1 MKKFINDS
9 RKYWLYAKYA
19 AKSELKSEVASS
31 HLNWLWWIL
40 DPLLFMLIYTFVSVV
55 VFGKSEKYF
64 AAFIF
69 IGISCWDFFS
79 RTVKQSVKLVSSNSS
94 VVTKIY
100 LPKYILIYI
109 QMLINGFKM
118 LISFGLVIGIMI
130 LYRVPISF
138 HILYVL
144 PLFLTLFLSTFGI
157 SAIMLHCGVFIE
169 DLFNVINALL
179 RFVFYMSGIF
189 YSIPKRVPGIWGIL
203 LLKLNPIALVI
214 NGLRDSMLYA
224 TTPSLKITFLWLCI
238 GFLLS
243 ISGVSIIYKNENT
256 YVKVI

>member
-1 MKKFINDS
+1 MKRFIKDS
-9 RKYWLYAKYA
+9 KKYWLYAKYA

-79 RTVKQSVKLVSSNSS
+79 KTVKQSVKLVSNNSS

-100 LPKYILIYI
+100 LPKYILIYK
-109 QMLINGFKM
+109 QVLINGFKM
-118 LISFGLVIGIMI
+118 LVSLSLVIGIMF
-130 LYRVPISF
+130 LYRVPVSLR
-138 HILYVL
+138 ILYVI
-144 PLFLTLFLSTFGI
+144 PLFLTLLLITFGI
-157 SAIMLHCGVFIE
+157 STIMLHCGVFIE

-179 RFVFYMSGIF
+179 RFLFYMSGIF
-189 YSIPKRVPGIWGIL
+189 YSIPKRVPGIYGTL
-203 LLKLNPIALVI
+203 LLKLNPVALVI

-224 TTPSLKITFLWLCI
+224 STPSLKITFLWLAI

-243 ISGVSIIYKNENT
+243 IFGVSIIYKNENT

>member
-1 MKKFINDS
+1 MKRFINDS
-9 RKYWLYAKYA
+9 KRYWLYAKYA

-31 HLNWLWWIL
+31 RLNWLWWIL
-40 DPLLFMLIYTFVSVV
+40 DPLLFMLIYTFVSVI

-79 RTVKQSVKLVSSNSS
+79 RTVKQSVRLVSSNSS

-118 LISFGLVIGIMI
+118 LISLGLVIGIMI
-130 LYRVPISF
+130 LYQVPVSF
-138 HILYVL
+138 RILYII
-144 PLFLTLFLSTFGI
+144 PLFLTLFLITFGI

-189 YSIPKRVPGIWGIL
+189 YSIPKRVPGIYGAL
-203 LLKLNPIALVI
+203 LLKLNPVAFVI

-224 TTPSLKITFLWLCI
+224 STPSLKIVSLWLGI
-238 GFLLS
+238 GLLLS
-243 ISGVSIIYKNENT
+243 IFGVSIIYKNENT

>member
-1 MKKFINDS
+1 MNRFIKDT

-40 DPLLFMLIYTFVSVV
+40 DPLLFMLIYSFVSIV
-55 VFGKSEKYF
+55 VFGKSEQYF
-64 AAFIF
+64 AAFVF
-69 IGISCWDFFS
+69 IGITCWDFFS
-79 RTVKQSVKLVSSNSS
+79 RTVKQSVKLVSGNSS

-118 LISFGLVIGIMI
+118 LISFCLVLGIMV
-130 LYRVPISF
+130 LYRVPVSF
-138 HILYVL
+138 RLLYMI
-144 PLFLTLFLSTFGI
+144 PLFLTLFLVTFGI
-157 SAIMLHCGVFIE
+157 SAIMLHGGVFIE
-169 DLFNVINALL
+169 DLYNVVNALL

-189 YSIPKRVPGIWGIL
+189 YSIPKRVPGIYGRL
-203 LLKLNPIALVI
+203 LLKVNPVAMVI
-214 NGLRDSMLYA
+214 NGLRDAMLYSSI
-224 TTPSLKITFLWLCI
+224 PDLKALFLWMAGGL
-238 GFLLS
+238 FLSVL
-243 ISGVSIIYKNENT
+243 GVTIIYKSENT

>member
-1 MKKFINDS
+1 MKRFINDS

-40 DPLLFMLIYTFVSVV
+40 DPLLFMMIYSFVSIV

-64 AAFIF
+64 AAFVF
-69 IGISCWDFFS
+69 IGITCWDFFS
-79 RTVKQSVKLVSSNSS
+79 RTVKQSVKLVSGNSS

-118 LISFGLVIGIMI
+118 LISFCLVLGIMF
-130 LYRVPISF
+130 LYRVPVSF
-138 HILYVL
+138 HLLHMI
-144 PLFLTLFLSTFGI
+144 PLFLTLFLVTFGI
-157 SAIMLHCGVFIE
+157 STIMLHGGVFIE
-169 DLFNVINALL
+169 DLYNVVNALL

-189 YSIPKRVPGIWGIL
+189 YSIPKRVPDIYGEL
-203 LLKLNPIALVI
+203 LLKANPAAMVI
-214 NGLRDSMLYA
+214 NGLRDAMLYSS
-224 TTPSLKITFLWLCI
+224 TPDLKFLFVWLL
-238 GFLLS
+238 GGLFLSAL
-243 ISGVSIIYKNENT
+243 GVTIIYKNENT